1 MKTII
6 SLNSKFF
13 RKRASNCYLQRTFYN
28 YIDSTVSKSFF
39 SELKQLWIII
49 TIIIIIIIIII
60 KSESYRT
67 VSRLQGTPSINLLEL
82 QVNGSI

>member
-13 RKRASNCYLQRTFYN
+13 RKRASNCYLQRSFYN
-28 YIDSTVSKSFF
+28 YIDSTVNKSFF

-49 TIIIIIIIIII
+49 IVIIIIIFK

-67 VSRLQGTPSINLLEL
+67 VSRLQSTPSINLLEL
-82 QVNGSI
+82 QVNDSI